1 MPLQTTIFGV
11 RFRFVPTSKFKWSS
25 FDEVRCSIN
34 SDAITEEL
42 KSKIDPAVP
51 QQFCSKVVKFLFKKV
66 LFRAHVISK
75 LTRYY
80 QPDWLWWRYHVQLYI
95 AALYFIWDLG
105 CGIWSIKI
113 PKGQYRDNLVGQL
126 TIVVVAQT
134 HIGDS
139 AFFTQGQQGWTFI
152 WSHSGQIGSLPT

>member
-25 FDEVRCSIN
+25 FDQVRCSIN

-66 LFRAHVISK
+66 LSG
-75 LTRYY
+75 LMSY
-80 QPDWLWWRYHVQLYI
+80 QSRQDIINLIDCGGGTMCNCTLYI
-95 AALYFIWDLG
+95 SFEIW
-105 CGIWSIKI
+105 
-113 PKGQYRDNLVGQL
+113 
-126 TIVVVAQT
+126 VVKYDQ
-134 HIGDS
+134 
-139 AFFTQGQQGWTFI
+139 
-152 WSHSGQIGSLPT
+152 